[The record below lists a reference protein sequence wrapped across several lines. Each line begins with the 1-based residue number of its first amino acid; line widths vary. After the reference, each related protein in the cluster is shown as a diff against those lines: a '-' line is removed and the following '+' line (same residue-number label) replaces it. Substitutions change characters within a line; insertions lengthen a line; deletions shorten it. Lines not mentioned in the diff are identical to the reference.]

1 MYPRQTLVDDVKKM
15 DKIFRNH
22 HECSSDGLIR
32 TKNVVGGLVELLVQ
46 EFPYYDEKLLKKFA
60 MCRTMR
66 RMKWVQQ
73 QMVAHHKETLRLA
86 CPWLLSS
93 QSRIHSVEK
102 IKNPGLAAQKAHFRQ
117 K

>member
-32 TKNVVGGLVELLVQ
+32 TKNVVGSLVELLVQ

-73 QMVAHHKETLRLA
+73 QMIAHHKETLRLA
-86 CPWLLSS
+86 CPWLLRS
-93 QSRIHSVEK
+93 QSRIHSV
-102 IKNPGLAAQKAHFRQ
+102 LTTSFHC
-117 K
+117 